1 MAGRTWGQGDVGR
14 PIFAAGES
22 RVQTSLRKFW
32 LSLNASYWFIPTL
45 LTLTALVLSFAT
57 IYIDR
62 NGGAQWLTDLAWVQ
76 VTRPDGARS
85 LLTVISSSMIGVASP
100 VFAITTADVVYA
112 SRSEERPAGKK

>member
-1 MAGRTWGQGDVGR
+1 MR
-14 PIFAAGES
+14 
-22 RVQTSLRKFW
+22 RKFW

-62 NGGAQWLTDLAWVQ
+62 NGGAQWLTDLGWVQ

-85 LLTVISSSMIGVASP
+85 LLTVISSSMIGVAST
-100 VFAITTADVVYA
+100 VF
-112 SRSEERPAGKK
+112 RSEEHTSELQSLMRILYAVFCLKKKNTKIASQLSQTCE